1 MTQLNEIRSSFLDFF
16 EKNDHRVVPSSPL
29 IPHNDPT
36 LMFVNAGMVP
46 FKNYFI
52 GNETPENKRAVSSQ
66 RCVRAGGKHNDLDN
80 VGHTAR
86 HLTFFEMLGNFSFGD
101 YFKEEAISLAWDLLI
116 KEYSIPKE
124 KLLITIYKEDEEAG
138 EIWKKI
144 SGFSDN
150 KIIKIST
157 DDNFW
162 SMGEEGPCGPCSEIF
177 FDHGDSVQ
185 GGPPG
190 SKDEDGD
197 RFVEIWN
204 LVFMQFLKKSNS
216 EKVDLPKPSI
226 DTGMGLER
234 ISTVLQGKINSFD
247 TDLFLSLID
256 GIEDQIC
263 IKANDNNIANFR
275 VIADHLRS
283 ISFLIADGVLPSND
297 GRGYVLRRIMR
308 RAMRH
313 NHLLGIKDPILF
325 KLSDLVINLMHKSY
339 PELVRAKELIRLTL
353 FNEEEKF
360 LSTLSKGIKILND
373 ESKSLKPGDIFDGS
387 SAFKLYDTYGFP
399 LDLTE
404 DLLRDKELKLD
415 KKSFNIAMQKQRDDA
430 RKSWLGS
437 GQKKMVEIWFDVS
450 DISKPTEFLG
460 YVENE
465 SMGEVSAI
473 IIDGKISKKISEGD
487 EGAIVLNQTPFY
499 AESGGQLGDE
509 GLIFSNNVNFIVTD
523 TKKKINGVY
532 AHFGKLIKGN
542 IFNGDVLN
550 LKIDTDNRKKIMANH
565 SATHLLHETLR
576 RVLGPHVT
584 QKGSQVS
591 SQKLRFDFSHPKA
604 LTKEELQN
612 VELKINQLILED
624 STVMTE
630 VLPYEEAIKKGALA
644 LFGEKYDDEVRVLS
658 MGNDSFSVELC
669 GGTHVK
675 SLNDIGLFKLISQ
688 SSVASGIRRIEAKTG
703 DEASSSISIIEKMS
717 FDSQNKEKKSNKNK
731 AEKISKS
738 ILNGKILDINDIKFY
753 HDILEDIDGKN
764 LRSLIDECK
773 KDLGSGIICLISRD
787 NKKAT
792 IAIGV
797 TNDLLDIFDSVQLVR
812 IASEKMSGKGGGGR
826 PDMALSG
833 GSEPNKA
840 EEAIEVLIKK
850 IKEKNKLFSI
860 FS

>member
-339 PELVRAKELIRLTL
+339 PELVRAKELISLTL

-437 GQKKMVEIWFDVS
+437 GQKKTEEIWFDVS

-565 SATHLLHETLR
+565 SATHLLHEALR

-797 TNDLLDIFDSVQLVR
+797 TNDLLEIFDSVQLVR

-850 IKEKNKLFSI
+850 IKEKN
-860 FS
+860 

>member
-437 GQKKMVEIWFDVS
+437 GQKKTEEIWFDVS

-565 SATHLLHETLR
+565 SATHLLHEALR

-624 STVMTE
+624 SSVMTE

-644 LFGEKYDDEVRVLS
+644 LFGEKYDEEVRVLS

-703 DEASSSISIIEKMS
+703 DEAFSSISIIEKMS

-812 IASEKMSGKGGGGR
+812 IASQKMSGKGGGGR

-850 IKEKNKLFSI
+850 IKEKN
-860 FS
+860 

>member
-177 FDHGDSVQ
+177 FDHGDSIQ

-283 ISFLIADGVLPSND
+283 ISFLIADGILPSND

-437 GQKKMVEIWFDVS
+437 GQKKTEEIWFDVS

-565 SATHLLHETLR
+565 SATHLLHEALR

-624 STVMTE
+624 SSVMTE

-850 IKEKNKLFSI
+850 IKEKN
-860 FS
+860 

>member
-247 TDLFLSLID
+247 TDLFLSLVD

-437 GQKKMVEIWFDVS
+437 GQKKTEEIWFDVS

-644 LFGEKYDDEVRVLS
+644 LFGEKYDEEVRVLS

-792 IAIGV
+792 IAIGI

-850 IKEKNKLFSI
+850 IKEKN
-860 FS
+860 

>member
-52 GNETPENKRAVSSQ
+52 GNEIPENKRAVSSQ

-247 TDLFLSLID
+247 TDLFLSLVD

-437 GQKKMVEIWFDVS
+437 GQKKTEEIWFDVS

-460 YVENE
+460 YAENE

-565 SATHLLHETLR
+565 SATHLLHEALR

-624 STVMTE
+624 SSVMTE

-773 KDLGSGIICLISRD
+773 KDLGSGVICLISRD

-850 IKEKNKLFSI
+850 IKEKN
-860 FS
+860 

>member
-1 MTQLNEIRSSFLDFF
+1 M
-16 EKNDHRVVPSSPL
+16 
-29 IPHNDPT
+29 
-36 LMFVNAGMVP
+36 
-46 FKNYFI
+46 
-52 GNETPENKRAVSSQ
+52 
-66 RCVRAGGKHNDLDN
+66 
-80 VGHTAR
+80 
-86 HLTFFEMLGNFSFGD
+86 
-101 YFKEEAISLAWDLLI
+101 
-116 KEYSIPKE
+116 
-124 KLLITIYKEDEEAG
+124 
-138 EIWKKI
+138 
-144 SGFSDN
+144 
-150 KIIKIST
+150 
-157 DDNFW
+157 
-162 SMGEEGPCGPCSEIF
+162 
-177 FDHGDSVQ
+177 
-185 GGPPG
+185 
-190 SKDEDGD
+190 
-197 RFVEIWN
+197 
-204 LVFMQFLKKSNS
+204 
-216 EKVDLPKPSI
+216 
-226 DTGMGLER
+226 
-234 ISTVLQGKINSFD
+234 
-247 TDLFLSLID
+247 
-256 GIEDQIC
+256 
-263 IKANDNNIANFR
+263 
-275 VIADHLRS
+275 
-283 ISFLIADGVLPSND
+283 
-297 GRGYVLRRIMR
+297 
-308 RAMRH
+308 
-313 NHLLGIKDPILF
+313 
-325 KLSDLVINLMHKSY
+325 
-339 PELVRAKELIRLTL
+339 
-353 FNEEEKF
+353 
-360 LSTLSKGIKILND
+360 
-373 ESKSLKPGDIFDGS
+373 
-387 SAFKLYDTYGFP
+387 
-399 LDLTE
+399 
-404 DLLRDKELKLD
+404 LRDKELKLD

-437 GQKKMVEIWFDVS
+437 GQKKTEEIWFDVS

-565 SATHLLHETLR
+565 SATHLLHEALR

-624 STVMTE
+624 SSVMTE

-773 KDLGSGIICLISRD
+773 KDIGSGIICLISRD

-850 IKEKNKLFSI
+850 IKEKN
-860 FS
+860 

>member
-52 GNETPENKRAVSSQ
+52 GNEIPENKRAVSSQ

-247 TDLFLSLID
+247 TDLFLSLVD

-325 KLSDLVINLMHKSY
+325 KLSDLVINLMYKSY

-437 GQKKMVEIWFDVS
+437 GQKKTEEIWFDVS

-565 SATHLLHETLR
+565 SATHLLHEALR

-624 STVMTE
+624 SSVMTE

-738 ILNGKILDINDIKFY
+738 ILKGKILDINDIKFY

-850 IKEKNKLFSI
+850 IKEKN
-860 FS
+860 

>member
-247 TDLFLSLID
+247 TDLFLSLVD

-415 KKSFNIAMQKQRDDA
+415 KKSFNTAMQKQRDDA

-437 GQKKMVEIWFDVS
+437 GQKKTEEIWFDVS
-450 DISKPTEFLG
+450 EISKPTEFLG

-473 IIDGKISKKISEGD
+473 IVDGKISKKISEGD

-523 TKKKINGVY
+523 TKKKINGIY

-542 IFNGDVLN
+542 IFKGDVLN

-565 SATHLLHETLR
+565 SATHLLHEALR

-624 STVMTE
+624 SSVMTE

-717 FDSQNKEKKSNKNK
+717 SDSQNKEKKSNKNK

-797 TNDLLDIFDSVQLVR
+797 TNDLLEIFDSVQLVR
-812 IASEKMSGKGGGGR
+812 IASEKMSGRGGGGR

-850 IKEKNKLFSI
+850 IKEKN
-860 FS
+860 

>member
-52 GNETPENKRAVSSQ
+52 GNEIPENKRAVSSQ

-247 TDLFLSLID
+247 TDLFLSLVD

-437 GQKKMVEIWFDVS
+437 GQKKTEEIWFDVS

-565 SATHLLHETLR
+565 SATHLLHEALR

-624 STVMTE
+624 SSVMTE

-703 DEASSSISIIEKMS
+703 DEAFSSISIIEKMS

-840 EEAIEVLIKK
+840 GEAIEVLIKK
-850 IKEKNKLFSI
+850 IKEKN
-860 FS
+860 

>member
-247 TDLFLSLID
+247 TDLFLSLVD

-325 KLSDLVINLMHKSY
+325 KLSDLVINLMYKSY

-437 GQKKMVEIWFDVS
+437 GQKKTEEIWFDVS

-565 SATHLLHETLR
+565 SATHLLHEALR

-624 STVMTE
+624 SSVMTE

-792 IAIGV
+792 IAIGI

-850 IKEKNKLFSI
+850 IKEKN
-860 FS
+860 

>member
-16 EKNDHRVVPSSPL
+16 EKNNHRVIPSSPL
-29 IPHNDPT
+29 IPQNDPT

-52 GNETPENKRAVSSQ
+52 GNEAPENKRVVSSQ

-116 KEYSIPKE
+116 KEYSIPKD
-124 KLLITIYKEDEEAG
+124 KLLITIYKEDDEAG

-204 LVFMQFLKKSNS
+204 LVFMQFLKKTNS

-234 ISTVLQGKINSFD
+234 ISTVLQGKVNSFD
-247 TDLFLSLID
+247 TDLFLSLVD
-256 GIEDQIC
+256 GIEDQIS
-263 IKANDNNIANFR
+263 IKASDNNIANFR

-297 GRGYVLRRIMR
+297 GRGYVLRRILR

-339 PELVRAKELIRLTL
+339 PELIRAKELIKLTL
-353 FNEEEKF
+353 FNEEERF
-360 LSTLSKGIKILND
+360 LSTLSKGIKILNQ

-404 DLLRDKELKLD
+404 DLLRDKKLKLD
-415 KKSFNIAMQKQRDDA
+415 KKSFDKAMQKQRDDA

-437 GQKKMVEIWFDVS
+437 GQKKTEEIWFDVS

-460 YVENE
+460 YIENE
-465 SMGEVSAI
+465 SMGEVNAI
-473 IIDGKISKKISEGD
+473 IIDGKITKRISEGD

-499 AESGGQLGDE
+499 AESGGQLGDK
-509 GLIFSNNVNFIVTD
+509 GLIFSKNANFIVTD
-523 TKKKINGVY
+523 TKKKINGIY

-550 LKIDTDNRKKIMANH
+550 LKIDIDNRKKIMANH
-565 SATHLLHETLR
+565 SATHLLHESLR

-604 LTKEELQN
+604 LSKEELQD

-624 STVMTE
+624 SSVMTE
-630 VLPYEEAIKKGALA
+630 VLPYDEAVKKGALA

-658 MGNDSFSVELC
+658 MGNDSFSIELC

-675 SLNDIGLFKLISQ
+675 SLNEIGLFKLISQ

-703 DEASSSISIIEKMS
+703 DEASSSISIIKKIS
-717 FDSQNKEKKSNKNK
+717 SDSNKKEKKSIKNK
-731 AEKISKS
+731 VEKISKS
-738 ILNGKILDINDIKFY
+738 ILNGKIVNINDVKFY
-753 HDILEDIDGKN
+753 HDILEGIDGKN

-787 NKKAT
+787 DKKAT
-792 IAIGV
+792 IAVGV
-797 TNDLLDIFDSVQLVR
+797 TADLVEIFDSVQLVR
-812 IASEKMSGKGGGGR
+812 IASEEMSGKGGGGR

-840 EEAIEVLIKK
+840 EEAIKALIKK
-850 IKEKNKLFSI
+850 IEEKN
-860 FS
+860 

>member
-52 GNETPENKRAVSSQ
+52 GNEIPENKRAVSSQ

-247 TDLFLSLID
+247 TDLFLSLVD

-437 GQKKMVEIWFDVS
+437 GQKKTEEIWFDVS

-565 SATHLLHETLR
+565 SATHLLHEALR

-624 STVMTE
+624 SSVMTE

-644 LFGEKYDDEVRVLS
+644 LFGEKYDEEVRVLS

-850 IKEKNKLFSI
+850 IKEKN
-860 FS
+860 

>member
-247 TDLFLSLID
+247 TDLFLSLVD

-308 RAMRH
+308 RAMRY

-437 GQKKMVEIWFDVS
+437 GQKKTEEIWFDVS

-460 YVENE
+460 YAENE

-565 SATHLLHETLR
+565 SATHLLHEALR

-624 STVMTE
+624 SSVMTE

-644 LFGEKYDDEVRVLS
+644 LFGEKYDEEVRVLS

-850 IKEKNKLFSI
+850 IKEKN
-860 FS
+860 

>member
-437 GQKKMVEIWFDVS
+437 GQKKTEEIWFDVS

-565 SATHLLHETLR
+565 SATHLLHEALR

-591 SQKLRFDFSHPKA
+591 SQKLRFDFSHSKA

-624 STVMTE
+624 SSVMTE

-717 FDSQNKEKKSNKNK
+717 SDSQNKEKKSN
-731 AEKISKS
+731 
-738 ILNGKILDINDIKFY
+738 
-753 HDILEDIDGKN
+753 
-764 LRSLIDECK
+764 
-773 KDLGSGIICLISRD
+773 
-787 NKKAT
+787 
-792 IAIGV
+792 
-797 TNDLLDIFDSVQLVR
+797 
-812 IASEKMSGKGGGGR
+812 
-826 PDMALSG
+826 
-833 GSEPNKA
+833 
-840 EEAIEVLIKK
+840 
-850 IKEKNKLFSI
+850 
-860 FS
+860 

>member
-247 TDLFLSLID
+247 TDLFLSLVD

-437 GQKKMVEIWFDVS
+437 GQKKTEEIWFDVS

-565 SATHLLHETLR
+565 SATHLLHEALR

-624 STVMTE
+624 SSVMTE

-717 FDSQNKEKKSNKNK
+717 SVSQNKEKKSNKNK

-797 TNDLLDIFDSVQLVR
+797 TNDLLEIFDSVQLVR

-850 IKEKNKLFSI
+850 IKEKN
-860 FS
+860 

>member
-52 GNETPENKRAVSSQ
+52 GNEIPENKRAVSSQ

-247 TDLFLSLID
+247 TDLFLSLVD

-437 GQKKMVEIWFDVS
+437 GQKKTEEIWFDVS

-460 YVENE
+460 YAENE

-565 SATHLLHETLR
+565 SATHLLHEALR

-624 STVMTE
+624 SSVMTE

-753 HDILEDIDGKN
+753 YDILEDIDGKN

-850 IKEKNKLFSI
+850 IKEKN
-860 FS
+860 

>member
-101 YFKEEAISLAWDLLI
+101 YFKEKAISLAWDLLI

-247 TDLFLSLID
+247 TDLFLSLVD

-325 KLSDLVINLMHKSY
+325 KLSDLVINLMYKSY

-437 GQKKMVEIWFDVS
+437 GQKKTEEIWFDVS

-565 SATHLLHETLR
+565 SATHLLHEALR

-624 STVMTE
+624 SSVMTE

-658 MGNDSFSVELC
+658 MGNDSFSIELC

-773 KDLGSGIICLISRD
+773 KDIGSGIICLISRD

-850 IKEKNKLFSI
+850 IKEKN
-860 FS
+860 

>member
-52 GNETPENKRAVSSQ
+52 GNEIPENKRAVSSQ

-216 EKVDLPKPSI
+216 EIVDLPKPSI

-247 TDLFLSLID
+247 TDLFLSLVD

-437 GQKKMVEIWFDVS
+437 GQKKTEEIWFDVS

-565 SATHLLHETLR
+565 SATHLLHEALR

-624 STVMTE
+624 SSVMTE

-850 IKEKNKLFSI
+850 IKEKN
-860 FS
+860 

>member
-16 EKNDHRVVPSSPL
+16 EKNNHRVIPSSPL
-29 IPHNDPT
+29 IPQNDPT

-52 GNETPENKRAVSSQ
+52 GNEAPENKRVVSSQ

-116 KEYSIPKE
+116 KEYSIPKD
-124 KLLITIYKEDEEAG
+124 KLLITIYKEDDEAG

-204 LVFMQFLKKSNS
+204 LVFMQFLKKTNS

-234 ISTVLQGKINSFD
+234 ISTVLQGKVNSFD
-247 TDLFLSLID
+247 IDLFLSLVD
-256 GIEDQIC
+256 GIEDQIS
-263 IKANDNNIANFR
+263 IKASDNNIANFR

-339 PELVRAKELIRLTL
+339 PELIRAKELIKLTL
-353 FNEEEKF
+353 FNEEERF
-360 LSTLSKGIKILND
+360 LSTLSKGIKILNQ

-404 DLLRDKELKLD
+404 DLLRDKKLKLD
-415 KKSFNIAMQKQRDDA
+415 KKSFDKAMQKQRDDA

-437 GQKKMVEIWFDVS
+437 GQKKTEEIWFDVS

-460 YVENE
+460 YIENE
-465 SMGEVSAI
+465 SMGEVNAI
-473 IIDGKISKKISEGD
+473 IIDGKITKKISEGD

-499 AESGGQLGDE
+499 AESGGQLGDK
-509 GLIFSNNVNFIVTD
+509 GLIFSKNANFIVTD
-523 TKKKINGVY
+523 TKKKINGIY

-550 LKIDTDNRKKIMANH
+550 LKIDIDNRKKIMANH
-565 SATHLLHETLR
+565 SATHLLHESLR

-604 LTKEELQN
+604 LSKEELQD

-624 STVMTE
+624 SSVMTE
-630 VLPYEEAIKKGALA
+630 VLPYDEAVKKGALA

-658 MGNDSFSVELC
+658 MGNDSFSIELC

-675 SLNDIGLFKLISQ
+675 SLNEIGLFKLISQ

-703 DEASSSISIIEKMS
+703 DEASSSISIIKKIS
-717 FDSQNKEKKSNKNK
+717 SDSNKKEKKSIKNK
-731 AEKISKS
+731 VEKISKS
-738 ILNGKILDINDIKFY
+738 ILNGKIVNINGVKFY
-753 HDILEDIDGKN
+753 HDILEGIDGKN

-787 NKKAT
+787 DKKAT
-792 IAIGV
+792 IAVGV
-797 TNDLLDIFDSVQLVR
+797 TADLVEIFDSVQLVR
-812 IASEKMSGKGGGGR
+812 IASEEMSGKGGGGR

-840 EEAIEVLIKK
+840 EEAIKALIKK
-850 IKEKNKLFSI
+850 IEEKN
-860 FS
+860 

>member
-52 GNETPENKRAVSSQ
+52 GNEIPENKRAVSSQ

-437 GQKKMVEIWFDVS
+437 GQKKTEEIWFDVS

-565 SATHLLHETLR
+565 SATHLLHEALR

-624 STVMTE
+624 SSVMTE

-644 LFGEKYDDEVRVLS
+644 LFGEKYDEEVRVLS

-703 DEASSSISIIEKMS
+703 DEAFSSISIIEKMS
-717 FDSQNKEKKSNKNK
+717 FDTQNKENKPNKNK

-797 TNDLLDIFDSVQLVR
+797 TNDLLEIFDSVQLVR

-850 IKEKNKLFSI
+850 IKEKN
-860 FS
+860 

>member
-247 TDLFLSLID
+247 TDLFLSLVD

-437 GQKKMVEIWFDVS
+437 GQKKTEEIWFDVS

-565 SATHLLHETLR
+565 SATHLLHEALR

-624 STVMTE
+624 SSVMTE

-717 FDSQNKEKKSNKNK
+717 SDSQNKEKKSNKNK

-797 TNDLLDIFDSVQLVR
+797 TNDLLEIFDSVQLVR

-850 IKEKNKLFSI
+850 IKEKN
-860 FS
+860 

>member
-52 GNETPENKRAVSSQ
+52 GNEIPENKRAVSSQ

-247 TDLFLSLID
+247 TDLFLSLVD

-437 GQKKMVEIWFDVS
+437 GQKKTEEIWFDVS

-565 SATHLLHETLR
+565 SATHLLHEALR

-624 STVMTE
+624 SSVMTE

-773 KDLGSGIICLISRD
+773 KDLGSGVICLISRD

-850 IKEKNKLFSI
+850 IKEKN
-860 FS
+860 

>member
-52 GNETPENKRAVSSQ
+52 GNEIPENKRAVSSQ

-437 GQKKMVEIWFDVS
+437 GQKKTEEIWFDVS

-565 SATHLLHETLR
+565 SATHLLHEALR

-624 STVMTE
+624 SSVMTE

-850 IKEKNKLFSI
+850 IKEKN
-860 FS
+860 

>member
-52 GNETPENKRAVSSQ
+52 GNEIPENKRAVSSQ

-177 FDHGDSVQ
+177 FDHGDSVK

-247 TDLFLSLID
+247 TDLFLSLVD

-437 GQKKMVEIWFDVS
+437 GQKKTEEIWFDVS

-460 YVENE
+460 YAENE

-565 SATHLLHETLR
+565 SATHLLHEALR

-624 STVMTE
+624 SSVMTE

-773 KDLGSGIICLISRD
+773 KDLGSGVICLISRD

-850 IKEKNKLFSI
+850 IKEKN
-860 FS
+860 

>member
-247 TDLFLSLID
+247 TDLFLSLVD

-325 KLSDLVINLMHKSY
+325 KLSDLVINLMYKSY

-437 GQKKMVEIWFDVS
+437 GQKKTEEIWFDVS

-565 SATHLLHETLR
+565 SATHLLHEALR

-624 STVMTE
+624 SSVMTE

-773 KDLGSGIICLISRD
+773 KDIGSGIICLISRD

-850 IKEKNKLFSI
+850 IKEKN
-860 FS
+860 

>member
-177 FDHGDSVQ
+177 FDHGDSIQ

-247 TDLFLSLID
+247 TDLFLSLVD

-437 GQKKMVEIWFDVS
+437 GQKKTEEIWFDVS

-565 SATHLLHETLR
+565 SATHLLHEALR

-624 STVMTE
+624 SSVMTE

-850 IKEKNKLFSI
+850 IKEKN
-860 FS
+860 

>member
-101 YFKEEAISLAWDLLI
+101 YFKEKAISLAWDLLI

-247 TDLFLSLID
+247 TDLFLSLVD

-325 KLSDLVINLMHKSY
+325 KLSDLVINLMYKSY

-437 GQKKMVEIWFDVS
+437 GQKKTEEIWFDVS

-565 SATHLLHETLR
+565 SATHLLHEALR

-624 STVMTE
+624 SSVMTE

-850 IKEKNKLFSI
+850 IKEKN
-860 FS
+860 

>member
-101 YFKEEAISLAWDLLI
+101 YFKEKAISLAWDLLI

-247 TDLFLSLID
+247 TDLFLSLVD

-437 GQKKMVEIWFDVS
+437 GQKKTEEIWFDVS

-565 SATHLLHETLR
+565 SATHLLHEALR

-624 STVMTE
+624 SSVMTE

-773 KDLGSGIICLISRD
+773 KDIGSGIICLISRD

-850 IKEKNKLFSI
+850 IKEKN
-860 FS
+860 

>member
-16 EKNDHRVVPSSPL
+16 EKNNHRVIPSSPL
-29 IPHNDPT
+29 IPQNDPT

-52 GNETPENKRAVSSQ
+52 GNEAPENKRVVSSQ

-116 KEYSIPKE
+116 KEYSIPKD
-124 KLLITIYKEDEEAG
+124 KLLITIYKEDDEAG

-204 LVFMQFLKKSNS
+204 LVFMQFLKKTNS

-234 ISTVLQGKINSFD
+234 ISTVLQGKVNSFD
-247 TDLFLSLID
+247 TDLFLSLVD
-256 GIEDQIC
+256 GIEDQIS
-263 IKANDNNIANFR
+263 IKASDNNIANFR

-339 PELVRAKELIRLTL
+339 PELIRAKELIKLTL
-353 FNEEEKF
+353 FNEEERF
-360 LSTLSKGIKILND
+360 LSTLSKGIKILNQ

-404 DLLRDKELKLD
+404 DLLRDKKLKLD
-415 KKSFNIAMQKQRDDA
+415 KKSFDKAMQKQRDDA

-437 GQKKMVEIWFDVS
+437 GQKKTEEIWFDVS

-460 YVENE
+460 YIENE
-465 SMGEVSAI
+465 SMGEVNAI
-473 IIDGKISKKISEGD
+473 IIDGKITKKISEGD

-499 AESGGQLGDE
+499 AESGGQLGDK
-509 GLIFSNNVNFIVTD
+509 GLIFSKNANFIVTD
-523 TKKKINGVY
+523 TKKKINGIY

-550 LKIDTDNRKKIMANH
+550 LKIDIDNRKKIMANH
-565 SATHLLHETLR
+565 SATHLLHESLR

-604 LTKEELQN
+604 LSKEELQD

-624 STVMTE
+624 SSVMTE
-630 VLPYEEAIKKGALA
+630 VLPYDEAVKKGALA

-658 MGNDSFSVELC
+658 MGNDSFSIELC

-675 SLNDIGLFKLISQ
+675 SLNEIGLFKLISQ

-703 DEASSSISIIEKMS
+703 DEASSSISIIKKIS
-717 FDSQNKEKKSNKNK
+717 SDSKKKEKKSIKNK
-731 AEKISKS
+731 VEKISKS
-738 ILNGKILDINDIKFY
+738 ILNGKIVNINDVKFY
-753 HDILEDIDGKN
+753 HDILEGIDGKN

-787 NKKAT
+787 DKKAT
-792 IAIGV
+792 IAVGV
-797 TNDLLDIFDSVQLVR
+797 TADLVEIFDSVQLVR
-812 IASEKMSGKGGGGR
+812 IASEEMSGKGGGGR

-840 EEAIEVLIKK
+840 EEAIKALIKK
-850 IKEKNKLFSI
+850 IEEKN
-860 FS
+860 